1 MESGKPETSSKII
14 PDRQKLEYCAK
25 VLLTNTF
32 IEPPSNARSEIYKL
46 ESYLVKTN
54 AFLSIQELIASK
66 VLLHFVSSFKLDVK
80 GKKYEPPQF
89 LKFDRISD
97 EDCVHEAL
105 NINIL
110 RLLNLAGCHHELK
123 EEYIHHITFPSMI
136 GEPEFVCC
144 QINRNINLSQIL
156 LVIEVKTRWVLSSN
170 NENLADKYT
179 RGLGVMISEE
189 PSDVTNSVEQ
199 IYGCMITWFMRQDA
213 NILYINDTF
222 NIGEQ
227 PTLLQAFDYIQFLAH
242 KNPTASTPPSTPS
255 LSSDYDYTD
264 SKEDTKFE
272 SDSDYKPTIK
282 HY

>member
-1 MESGKPETSSKII
+1 MS
-14 PDRQKLEYCAK
+14 QKVFAQQNLQQHNVQTKY
-25 VLLTNTF
+25 TN
-32 IEPPSNARSEIYKL
+32 S
-46 ESYLVKTN
+46 
-54 AFLSIQELIASK
+54 
-66 VLLHFVSSFKLDVK
+66 
-80 GKKYEPPQF
+80 KKYEPPQF

-199 IYGCMITWFMRQDA
+199 IY
-213 NILYINDTF
+213 
-222 NIGEQ
+222 EQ

-282 HY
+282 H